1 MPRPRPIDVRIQE
14 AKEKLE
20 MLTDQKKIAALQLR
34 MKARRGN
41 RRRRR
46 L

>member
-14 AKEKLE
+14 TKEKLE
-20 MLTDQKKIAALQLR
+20 TLMDQKRIAALNLR